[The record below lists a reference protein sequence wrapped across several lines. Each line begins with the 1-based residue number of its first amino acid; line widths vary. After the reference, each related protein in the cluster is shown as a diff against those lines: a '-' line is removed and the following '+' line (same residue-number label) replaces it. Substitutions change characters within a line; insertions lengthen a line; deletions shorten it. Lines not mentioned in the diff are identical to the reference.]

1 MTIAEGYGTNLGT
14 LIQAA
19 KDDNLCLLECT
30 DKAGNTVI
38 AVCAINFIGGAYE
51 MVPLAKMFDGNPYEE
66 LQPPM

>member
-1 MTIAEGYGTNLGT
+1 MAIAEGYGTDLET

-30 DKAGNTVI
+30 NKEGNQVVV
-38 AVCAINFIGGAYE
+38 VCAVNFVDGEYE
-51 MVPLAKMFDGNPYEE
+51 FVPLAKMFDGNPYEE

>member
-1 MTIAEGYGTNLGT
+1 MAIAKGYVTNLET

-30 DKAGNTVI
+30 DKDGNTVI
-38 AVCAINFIGGAYE
+38 AVCAVNFVDGEYE